1 MIGSILLIVIMITAL
16 VFLFYFFA
24 QRTREDVTT
33 LEEDE
38 RKKRDATGEAK
49 SAQQQKQQQQKE
61 QQQQAVPV
69 LWLDSRKG
77 YKLKGSTEIVE
88 WADARGAQYGI
99 VEVQTDRMPMPTAP
113 TGTQKGI
120 GFTSA
125 MLLSRQRAAKS
136 ANCTLLVACE
146 LSAPGEWGTIFGHF
160 NRGTD
165 ADGVPWHSKDVQ
177 LRVTNNKRVSW
188 HTAGDNERATIA
200 FDEIWPSSSSSASSS
215 GRGPVVFACTMVS
228 DETSSTMRIE
238 FETATTRGSRSTK
251 LKRTMT
257 DGDAPI
263 VVGSSFANEYS
274 NVVLYECVYYTTAL
288 SPTDLETKKQELL
301 RQWV

>member
-1 MIGSILLIVIMITAL
+1 MIVSILLIVIMITAL

-38 RKKRDATGEAK
+38 RKKRDAKGEAK
-49 SAQQQKQQQQKE
+49 SAQQQQKE
-61 QQQQAVPV
+61 QQQQQAVPV

-88 WADARGAQYGI
+88 WTDARGAQYGI

-120 GFTSA
+120 GLTSA
-125 MLLSRQRAAKS
+125 MLLSRQRPTKS

-160 NRGTD
+160 NRGSD

-200 FDEIWPSSSSSASSS
+200 FDEIWPSASSSSSSS

-288 SPTDLETKKQELL
+288 SPTDLETKKQELV